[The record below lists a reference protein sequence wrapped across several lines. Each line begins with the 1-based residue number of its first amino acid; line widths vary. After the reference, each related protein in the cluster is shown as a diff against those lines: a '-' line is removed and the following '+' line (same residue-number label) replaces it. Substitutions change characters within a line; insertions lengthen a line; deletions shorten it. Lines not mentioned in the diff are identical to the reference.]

1 MAASGNKLGMDYLSM
16 AMVYDAA
23 NVDEYNQWWKAY
35 IERWNDLMPD
45 IPLYS
50 NYYFDVYNAKIENFQ
65 TSPFW
70 GPTDALLYCT
80 IANAE

>member
-70 GPTDALLYCT
+70 SPTDALLYCT